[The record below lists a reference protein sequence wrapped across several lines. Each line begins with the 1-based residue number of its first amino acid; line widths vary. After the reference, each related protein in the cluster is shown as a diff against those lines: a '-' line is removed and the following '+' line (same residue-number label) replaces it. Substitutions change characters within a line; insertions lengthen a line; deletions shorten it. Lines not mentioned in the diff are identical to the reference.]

1 MKKGKSRMYKVPIS
15 EGVENWLTTKN
26 LPKYDDVT
34 EEDCMII
41 DKCSKG
47 HDMDILDKSQ
57 NDKTC

>member
-1 MKKGKSRMYKVPIS
+1 MYKVPNS
-15 EGVENWLTTKN
+15 EGVENWLKTKN